1 MLPADHGYSVRSQT
15 YIATEDA
22 ISNRRADLVALLKGE
37 VMGWTDYLAD
47 TDAAAMLTVERY
59 PNAGLGLAT
68 QKLQVER
75 QVPLMFSDLTEAH
88 GFGWFTDETVA
99 ANVETLALLGRTVTP
114 NLWDRSILEELH
126 GGG

>member
-1 MLPADHGYSVRSQT
+1 
-15 YIATEDA
+15 
-22 ISNRRADLVALLKGE
+22 VALLKGE

-47 TDAAAMLTVERY
+47 TDAAAELTVERY
-59 PNAGLGLAT
+59 PDAGLDLAT
-68 QKLQVER
+68 QKLQAER
-75 QVPLMFSDLTEAH
+75 QVPLMFSELTEAH

-114 NLWDRSILEELH
+114 DLWDRSILEEVY